1 MSEMPTYQCADC
13 HKPISRSAKM
23 DSERCA
29 ACTRRVTGQL
39 AHPTWFGRWRVY
51 PWSCAGHIAQGAVA
65 GLLPGPGLGLALMLW
80 MLPALDQ
87 PGWEMTP
94 VLAMGLMVMGLVAG
108 YIWWRGFEAYQRL
121 SFQRKVNTTGRGD
134 TAGLDAYDFIVGYV
148 PASIALIAAAAAAAA
163 AVAISKGG

>member
-1 MSEMPTYQCADC
+1 MPNYPCADC
-13 HKPISRSAKM
+13 QKPISRSAKM
-23 DSERCA
+23 DTGRCA
-29 ACTRRVTGQL
+29 ACTRRVRGQL

-65 GLLPGPGLGLALMLW
+65 GLLPAPGLALAVW
-80 MLPALDQ
+80 AEKDPIAWAFALA
-87 PGWEMTP
+87 
-94 VLAMGLMVMGLVAG
+94 LAVFGFAVG

-148 PASIALIAAAAAAAA
+148 PVAIAVILAG
-163 AVAISKGG
+163 AVAVTVRLA